1 MTPADRMTGF
11 GIINKS
17 PVECQIPLACEDRT
31 YSLQNKKLNSK
42 SSIRKTN
49 KQVAETLYIKVRCT
63 SFDMPTQL
71 TVNTNKLGLKLK
83 IRWTRPL
90 PIPNFQLLRQAKDP
104 DALDLLLQKV
114 VCLIGGLIMSS

>member
-1 MTPADRMTGF
+1 MNQTEFKSGTLLPLYSNKLSNCTCICLTPSDRMTGF

-31 YSLQNKKLNSK
+31 YSLQNKKLNSNSK

-49 KQVAETLYIKVRCT
+49 KQVAETLYIKVRCP

-83 IRWTRPL
+83 IR
-90 PIPNFQLLRQAKDP
+90 
-104 DALDLLLQKV
+104 
-114 VCLIGGLIMSS
+114 

>member
-1 MTPADRMTGF
+1 MNQKQFKSGTLFPFYSNPKLSDSTCICLTPADRMTGF

-31 YSLQNKKLNSK
+31 YSLQNKKLNSTSK
-42 SSIRKTN
+42 SSIGKTN

-71 TVNTNKLGLKLK
+71 TVNTNKLGLKIK
-83 IRWTRPL
+83 IR
-90 PIPNFQLLRQAKDP
+90 
-104 DALDLLLQKV
+104 
-114 VCLIGGLIMSS
+114 